1 MTTHTPPRHVAVLG
15 AGFAGLAAATTL
27 ADAGLDVTVLEAR
40 GRVGGRVWSQHLDV
54 AGRDCVVERGAEF
67 ILDGYST
74 FAAIAEQ
81 HSLRLV
87 DSGMSYYVRELAETP
102 EVTPEVLSHAGQRAA
117 ALARELERPVSVE
130 EILQLL
136 DLPMVVEQ
144 ALRARIEVSAAT
156 AADLVTAEALDHV
169 ASFEP
174 LPSYRVAGGNQRLA
188 VEMHRALGERVHCY
202 EVVRSVEN
210 IDDARGAAVVRTSSG
225 EHLFDHVVVALPLT
239 VLTGGHVHVPTSDA
253 RDEALARLRQGHA
266 AKLHLPLRSIPSTSA
281 VLSVPGR
288 FWTWTAVD
296 EHGTV
301 APVMNSFAGSEHG
314 LAAMAVD
321 AGPEQWMG
329 AARHIRN
336 DLDFAEQEPLLSTW
350 SDDPFALGAYASH
363 APGTTIEDQ
372 TALEAAVG
380 AVSFAGEYAEAEF
393 TGLMEGAL
401 RSGIRAAQ
409 AVLAAARGE
418 SDRTGA
424 RTDKVRQAGT
434 R

>member
-1 MTTHTPPRHVAVLG
+1 M
-15 AGFAGLAAATTL
+15 
-27 ADAGLDVTVLEAR
+27 
-40 GRVGGRVWSQHLDV
+40 
-54 AGRDCVVERGAEF
+54 
-67 ILDGYST
+67 
-74 FAAIAEQ
+74 
-81 HSLRLV
+81 
-87 DSGMSYYVRELAETP
+87 DSSA
-102 EVTPEVLSHAGQRAA
+102 SA
-117 ALARELERPVSVE
+117 S
-130 EILQLL
+130 LQLL
-136 DLPMVVEQ
+136 DLPMAVEQ
-144 ALRARIEVSAAT
+144 ALRARIEVS
-156 AADLVTAEALDHV
+156 
-169 ASFEP
+169 
-174 LPSYRVAGGNQRLA
+174 
-188 VEMHRALGERVHCY
+188 
-202 EVVRSVEN
+202 
-210 IDDARGAAVVRTSSG
+210 
-225 EHLFDHVVVALPLT
+225 

-266 AKLHLPLRSIPSTSA
+266 AKLHVPLRSTPSTSA
-281 VLSVPGR
+281 VLSLPGR

-314 LAAMAVD
+314 LAALAVD
-321 AGPEQWMG
+321 AGPEQWMR
-329 AARHIRN
+329 AARHIRH

-418 SDRTGA
+418 SHRTGA
-424 RTDKVRQAGT
+424 RTDEVHQAGT